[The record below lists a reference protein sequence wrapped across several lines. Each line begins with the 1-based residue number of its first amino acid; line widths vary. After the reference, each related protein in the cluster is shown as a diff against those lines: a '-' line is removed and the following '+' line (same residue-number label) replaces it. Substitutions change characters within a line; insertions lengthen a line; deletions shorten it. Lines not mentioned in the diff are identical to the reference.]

1 MSAVSHDSLRKILT
15 KRDCYHKVLK
25 TFLLQACGRLPRFSW
40 TRYLSLALLLDN
52 QRFATPTNAYTDHK
66 EITRSCFLFHRKLS
80 LKKVQLLLK
89 TGLKQTHVFI
99 QFWIFD
105 VQNPEEVAVHS
116 SKIKVKQRG
125 PYTYRWVSPHNK
137 WHSSLDHM
145 YFWKSF
151 HLTPVAVSNIL
162 VTFLPLIYIEIFV
175 SAYLKP

>member
-1 MSAVSHDSLRKILT
+1 MSAISHDSLHKILT

-99 QFWIFD
+99 DSSGYLMYRIQRKWQFI
-105 VQNPEEVAVHS
+105 AAKLKL
-116 SKIKVKQRG
+116 SKGVLTHTG
-125 PYTYRWVSPHNK
+125 EWVPTISG
-137 WHSSLDHM
+137 
-145 YFWKSF
+145 
-151 HLTPVAVSNIL
+151 T
-162 VTFLPLIYIEIFV
+162 LPLIICTSEKAFTWHLLLYRTY
-175 SAYLKP
+175 SLLSCH